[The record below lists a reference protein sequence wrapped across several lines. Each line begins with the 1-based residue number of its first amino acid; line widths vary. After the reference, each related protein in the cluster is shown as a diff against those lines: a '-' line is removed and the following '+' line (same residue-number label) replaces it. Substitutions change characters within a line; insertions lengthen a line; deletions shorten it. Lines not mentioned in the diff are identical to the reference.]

1 MMRRRRGPGLLATAV
16 VVGGAAHVGA
26 SSANKQAAAQA
37 NSQAQQA
44 QMQAQSQEI
53 AELQAQQTAAA
64 APPANAAPAPV
75 ATQAVDPQMAE
86 LQKLASLHAQGIL
99 TDEEFSAAKAKA
111 LGI

>member
-1 MMRRRRGPGLLATAV
+1 V

-26 SSANKQAAAQA
+26 SSANKKAAAQA
-37 NSQAQQA
+37 DAAAQQA

-53 AELQAQQTAAA
+53 AELQAQQAAAA
-64 APPANAAPAPV
+64 APAATAPAE
-75 ATQAVDPQMAE
+75 AVDPQMAE
-86 LQKLASLHAQGIL
+86 LQKLATLHAQGIL